1 MRPATDVFGAEV
13 GPVVPFVAVTPP
25 VGVGVEVIEEVA
37 PPCRVGDGTTLP
49 VRVAV
54 AVCNGKLLTVGD
66 GVNAARVVAVTPRV
80 AVGGSRVGVPVKV
93 GASVGVNDGKSK
105 TEVGVIVATTI
116 RVGSLGGGKG
126 FSE

>member
-1 MRPATDVFGAEV
+1 MRPAMEVFGADV
-13 GPVVPFVAVTPP
+13 GPAVPRVAVAVAPP
-25 VGVGVEVIEEVA
+25 TGVEVIEEVA

-80 AVGGSRVGVPVKV
+80 VVGGGRVGVPVKV
-93 GASVGVNDGKSK
+93 GTSVGVNDGKSK
-105 TEVGVIVATTI
+105 IEVGVIVAAII